1 MDAKRWFKHDV
12 SATEDVKLKTLCI
25 RHPNGL
31 GYAVFFAALELMAK
45 QNDCAIGTDECT
57 MLSIADTLKISDY
70 EKVVAVIAD
79 CEKYGLFKVDG
90 DRIYSERLRVNME
103 EIQTST
109 AKRTAAGKKA
119 AQARWK
125 NSASEMQTECERNA
139 NASENDAI
147 TMQTQCERITN
158 ACKTD
163 ANAMQTQ
170 CDSMRF
176 DAIRC
181 QDKDKDKEKDITIRS
196 INTSMSFSDENDPED
211 VEVVEVEEVESLDIN
226 KKGKNSYI
234 DIVTLYNQIC
244 VSLPRVIKISK
255 QRKKAINARLKTYTI
270 EEIKRCFEIAEA
282 SDFLKGS
289 NNRDWQADFDWLMK
303 DGNIAKVLEG
313 KYNQNKMTNYGNIKN
328 IRFVEPNQSSTGQEA
343 EKAGGLNSDP
353 NLAWLADIPIGCK

>member
-12 SATEDVKLKTLCI
+12 AATEDVKLKTLCI

-45 QNDCAIGTDECT
+45 HEDCAIGTDECT
-57 MLSIADTLKISDY
+57 MLSIADTLKISEY

-90 DRIYSERLRVNME
+90 DRIYSERLRSNME
-103 EIQTST
+103 EIQTSA
-109 AKRTAAGKKA
+109 AKRAAAGKKA

-125 NSASEMQTECERNA
+125 NSANA
-139 NASENDAI
+139 PENDAI

-158 ACKTD
+158 APEND

-181 QDKDKDKEKDITIRS
+181 QDKDKDKEKDITKRS
-196 INTSMSFSDENDPED
+196 INTSMSFSDENDPE
-211 VEVVEVEEVESLDIN
+211 EVLIPEEVESIDIN

-244 VSLPRVIKISK
+244 VSFPRVTKISEK
-255 QRKKAINARLKTYTI
+255 RKKAINARLKHYKI
-270 EEIKRCFEIAEA
+270 EEIIRCFELAEQ

-289 NNRDWQADFDWLMK
+289 NNRNWTADFDWLLK
-303 DGNIAKVLEG
+303 DSNIAKVLDG
-313 KYNQNKMTNYGNIKN
+313 KYNQNKMTNYESSIKN
-328 IRFVEPNQSSTGQEA
+328 IRFVDPNHGTTGQGA
-343 EKAGGLNSDP
+343 GKPGGLDTDP
-353 NLAWLADIPIGCK
+353 NLSWLADIPIGCK

>member
-1 MDAKRWFKHDV
+1 MDVKRWFKHDV

-109 AKRTAAGKKA
+109 AKRAAAGKKA

-147 TMQTQCERITN
+147 SMQTQCERITN

-181 QDKDKDKEKDITIRS
+181 QDKEKDKDKEKDITIRS
-196 INTSMSFSDENDPED
+196 INTSLSFSDENDAEI
-211 VEVVEVEEVESLDIN
+211 VEVEEIEDFRPN
-226 KKGKNSYI
+226 NREKNNYKE
-234 DIVTLYNQIC
+234 IVQMYNQIC
-244 VSLPRVIKISK
+244 ISFPAVTKISEK
-255 QRKKAINARLKTYTI
+255 RKKAISARLKSYTI
-270 EEIKRCFEIAEA
+270 EEIRKCFELAEA
-282 SDFLKGS
+282 SDFLKGA
-289 NNRDWQADFDWLMK
+289 NNRNWKADFDWLMC
-303 DGNIAKVLEG
+303 DSNLAKVLDL
-313 KYNQNKMTNYGNIKN
+313 KYQNKTQNYGNYQN
-328 IRFVEPNQSSTGQEA
+328 IRFVDPTQGIAGQGGTETPSTDTGTNYDWFND
-343 EKAGGLNSDP
+343 LP
-353 NLAWLADIPIGCK
+353 PIGC

>member
-12 SATEDVKLKTLCI
+12 AATEDVKLKTLCI

-45 QNDCAIGTDECT
+45 HEDCAIGTDECT

-90 DRIYSERLRVNME
+90 DRIYSERLRSNME
-103 EIQTST
+103 EIQTSA
-109 AKRTAAGKKA
+109 AKRAAAGKKA

-125 NSASEMQTECERNA
+125 NSANA
-139 NASENDAI
+139 PENDAI

-181 QDKDKDKEKDITIRS
+181 QDKDKEKEKDITKRS
-196 INTSMSFSDENDPED
+196 INTSMSFSDENDPE
-211 VEVVEVEEVESLDIN
+211 EILIPEEVEDLGIN
-226 KKGKNSYI
+226 KREKNNYTA
-234 DIVTLYNQIC
+234 IVQMYNQIC
-244 VSLPRVIKISK
+244 VSFPSVTKISEK
-255 QRKKAINARLKTYTI
+255 RKKAISARLKSYTI
-270 EEIKRCFEIAEA
+270 EEIRKCFELAEQ

-289 NNRDWQADFDWLMK
+289 NNRSWRADFDWLMC
-303 DGNIAKVLEG
+303 DSNIAKVLDG
-313 KYNQNKMTNYGNIKN
+313 KYQNKNQNYGNYQN
-328 IRFVEPNQSSTGQEA
+328 IRFVDPNHGTTGQGA
-343 EKAGGLNSDP
+343 GKPGGLDTDP
-353 NLAWLADIPIGCK
+353 NLSWLADIPIGCK